1 MDIKHL
7 LITGILLIGITV
19 DAQDLESVGKEKPF
33 RVNGGLS
40 LNQVGY
46 YQWGAED
53 ARRDPYTYIASGNIN
68 FNIYGWSVP
77 LSFTYSNLEGTFQQ
91 PFNEYGLTPS
101 YKWAKAYIGY
111 NAINFSKYTVS
122 NYRFLGGGLE
132 VTPGNFNTTIFY
144 GRLQKPVEYDSL
156 NQNNIMAYER
166 MGYGIKSGYT
176 FEKGAVDLIAFHA
189 RDDSSSLSNIP
200 TNAETTPAENTVL
213 GINAGV
219 SPLKNLSLQAEY
231 ANSAYTSDV
240 RSPEATTTSGLTTAG
255 HFLTP
260 RASTAYYHAINSSL
274 SYAFDKYSLG
284 VAYERVDP
292 EYHTLGAY
300 YTTNDLENISLNGS
314 SGFYEGKLGI
324 QVNAGLQRNDLDGQ
338 KASKMSNLVGSA
350 SVNAA
355 LNEKIN
361 LSGSY
366 SNYRSYTNI
375 KTQFDYINQTKPW
388 ENLDTL
394 DFTQL
399 TQNASVNASFGL
411 GDHEERKQTL
421 TSQLSFQD
429 ASEQQ
434 GYYQANA
441 GSQFYNANMGYA
453 VNFVPIELNLSFT
466 TSASYVTSPL
476 NNSLTLGPV
485 VSVNKAFFEGT
496 FNNGMSITYNQSHTD
511 GALQNTVVSTRYN
524 VTYLLKEKHN
534 FSFSG
539 IYFWQDSRIYA
550 SGKLSEVTLTLTYSY
565 SF

>member
-1 MDIKHL
+1 MDIKQL
-7 LITGILLIGITV
+7 LITGFLLIGITV
-19 DAQDLESVGKEKPF
+19 DAQDLEAIGKEKPF
-33 RVNGGLS
+33 RVNGGVS

-46 YQWGAED
+46 FQWGEEA
-53 ARRDPYTYIASGNIN
+53 ARRDPYTWIASGNIN

-91 PFNEYGLTPS
+91 PFNQYGLTPT

-111 NAINFSKYTVS
+111 NAINFSKYSVS

-132 VTPGNFNTTIFY
+132 VTPGNFNTTVFY

-166 MGYGIKSGYT
+166 MGYGIKSGYA
-176 FEKGAVDLIAFHA
+176 FEKGSVDLIAFHA
-189 RDDSSSLSNIP
+189 RDDSSSLVKIP
-200 TNAETTPAENTVL
+200 ANAKTTPAENTVL
-213 GINAGV
+213 GINTGL
-219 SPLKNLSLQAEY
+219 SPIKNLSLQAEY
-231 ANSAYTSDV
+231 ANSAYTSDT
-240 RSPEATTTSGLTTAG
+240 RSPETTKKAGLATAG
-255 HFLTP
+255 YFLTP
-260 RASTAYYHAINSSL
+260 RASTAYYHAFNSSL

-284 VAYERVDP
+284 MAYERVDP

-314 SGFYEGKLGI
+314 SSFYEGKLGI

-338 KASKMSNLVGSA
+338 KASKMSNVVGSA
-350 SVNAA
+350 SITAA
-355 LNEKIN
+355 LTEKIN

-399 TQNASVNASFGL
+399 TQNAGVNASFGL
-411 GDHEERKQTL
+411 GDNEDRKQTL
-421 TSQLSFQD
+421 STQFSFQD

-434 GYYQANA
+434 GYYEANA
-441 GSQFYNANMGYA
+441 GSRFYNGNMGYA
-453 VNFVPIELNLSFT
+453 VNFVPIELNLSLT
-466 TSASYVTSPL
+466 GSVSYVTSPIS
-476 NNSLTLGPV
+476 NTLTAGPV
-485 VSVNKAFFEGT
+485 LSVNKSFFDGT
-496 FNNGMSITYNQSHTD
+496 FNNGLSTTYNRSYTD
-511 GALQNTVVSTRYN
+511 NDLQNTVVSTSYN
-524 VTYLLKEKHN
+524 VNYVLLEKHN

-539 IYFWQDSRIYA
+539 IYFWQDSKIY
-550 SGKLSEVTLTLTYSY
+550 SQGNLSEVTLTLTYSY